1 MDKKIWQQPVSRR
14 KFLGLS
20 AGAVSGLMFS
30 NLFHPKKVGAAAG
43 EKYHRFVVLTD
54 VHSPSERDPEKIA
67 AIEEINSWSDV
78 DQVVVTGDVVHDTGD
93 QSELDAASAVL
104 DHIKAPRY
112 VLTGNHDYLYS
123 DYTNRG
129 GHFQCGP
136 EERAMKL
143 ERFKKQFKMNALY
156 FSKDLGPYHLVYL
169 SPDDLHTTYLTCMSP
184 DQLAWLEVDLE
195 DNKDKPTLVFFHGSL
210 EGTWDKNGN
219 AWPNHPGF
227 MAQPKAMV
235 RNIVADN
242 PQIMAW
248 ISGHLHL
255 GVFNESSRDPN
266 LYTYSEHGVPNI
278 HNPATLGT
286 GYMYSKSRDGY
297 NKYPSIWTKSY
308 YLFDDRM
315 EVRTYDH
322 TNHTFVPEL
331 DVAIKIWRK

>member
-1 MDKKIWQQPVSRR
+1 MDKQLWQQAISRR

-54 VHSPSERDPEKIA
+54 VHCPSPIDDKKIA
-67 AIEEINSWSDV
+67 AIEEINTWSDV
-78 DQVVVTGDVVHDTGD
+78 DQVVVTGDVVFDTG
-93 QSELDAASAVL
+93 SKAELDAAANVL
-104 DHIKAPRY
+104 DHIKTTRY
-112 VLTGNHDYLYS
+112 VLTGNHDYMYS
-123 DYTNRG
+123 DFTNRG
-129 GHFQCGP
+129 SHFQCGP
-136 EERAMKL
+136 DERAMKL
-143 ERFKKQFKMNALY
+143 ERFKKKFKMNALY

-169 SPDDLHTTYLTCMSP
+169 SPDDLHTTNLTTMSP
-184 DQLAWLEVDLE
+184 DQLAWLEVDLN

-210 EGTWDKNGN
+210 EGTWDKHGN

-227 MAQPKAMV
+227 MAQPKSLV
-235 RNIVADN
+235 RELIADN

-255 GVFNESSRDPN
+255 GVYNESSVDPN
-266 LYTYSEHGVPNI
+266 LYTYDVNGVPNI
-278 HNPATLGT
+278 HNPALLGT
-286 GYMYSKSRDGY
+286 GYQNNADIKGEDF
-297 NKYPSIWTKSY
+297 YPALWTKSY
-308 YLFDDRM
+308 YLFNDRM

-322 TNHTFVPEL
+322 TNHTFIPEL